1 MTKPLSPA
9 RARFLWELPLL
20 LLTGGVLYCT
30 IEMLFRGHTH
40 ISMALCGALCFFLIY
55 RLDQKKPRWLLPWRA
70 LIGAV
75 IITAVE
81 LVAGCILNLWL
92 GLDIWDY
99 SSMPYQLA
107 GQICLPF
114 SCLWFLLSIPA
125 CLLCKWIRKRIFGD
139 EA

>member
-1 MTKPLSPA
+1 MQNSLTPT
-9 RARFLWELPLL
+9 RARLLWELPLL

-40 ISMALCGALCFFLIY
+40 ISMAFCGAVCFFLIY
-55 RLDQKKPRWLLPWRA
+55 RFDQKKHRWSLPWRA

-75 IITAVE
+75 MITAVE

-92 GLDIWDY
+92 GLGVWDY
-99 SSMPYQLA
+99 SDMPYQLA

-114 SCLWFLLSIPA
+114 SCLWFLFSIPA